1 MNNQMQLIHSITLTS
16 LVIIGSCSTIF
27 HYREKP
33 LRDVAVASAL
43 LAAASAAKLVDPS
56 SKETVTALTKSL
68 WGYLSIF

>member
-1 MNNQMQLIHSITLTS
+1 MQLIHSLSLTG

-43 LAAASAAKLVDPS
+43 LATVSAAKLVDPPS
-56 SKETVTALTKSL
+56 RETVTALTKSL
-68 WGYLSIF
+68 WGYLSTF